1 MNNELKWGIVGVVLI
16 IILTV
21 FFTSQYSNQNNKLQ
35 ISNPS
40 VNTIQATSVTLTLN
54 EIAKHNQPQDCW
66 IIISNQVYGVSD
78 YLSSHPDGPQSII
91 SYCGQDATEAYQTK
105 GGRGKDHSR
114 EADMDLE
121 PLKLGSVNEKIN
133 LSK

>member
-1 MNNELKWGIVGVVLI
+1 MNNELKWGIAGTVII

-21 FFTSQYSNQNNKLQ
+21 IFISQYSDQNNKLQ

-40 VNTIQATSVTLTLN
+40 VNTTQATLVTLTVA

-78 YLSSHPDGPQSII
+78 YLSSHPDGRESII
-91 SYCGQDATEAYQTK
+91 SYCGQDATQAYQTK
-105 GGRGKDHSR
+105 GGRGKDHSSK
-114 EADMDLE
+114 ADMDLV
-121 PLKLGSVNEKIN
+121 PLKIGTVNEEVN
-133 LSK
+133 LPK